1 MLEVK
6 KRCDIIIDKL
16 LSLTF
21 YSGRDRYNI
30 VNLRQ
35 IMKTPGGVWL
45 ILEQF
50 VMYCWGVFFVVY
62 MYKVTFE
69 CRSES

>member
-1 MLEVK
+1 MVEREEVVLEVK
-6 KRCDIIIDKL
+6 KRCDIIIDKP

-30 VNLRQ
+30 VKLRQ

-50 VMYCWGVFFVVY
+50 VTYCWGVFLLFTCT
-62 MYKVTFE
+62 K
-69 CRSES
+69 